1 MRKIPLNQQCRANDV
16 CLDSEAS
23 CRNNVCLCTTSH
35 FEKNGRCVPKVL
47 LNRGC
52 EPSVDVCLDG
62 NAVCR
67 GGICLCEPV
76 YFEKNAVCGK
86 LKHATHLLHVSCD
99 GEIYKNVTS
108 LTERRVALNEA
119 CASRSDVCID
129 EFATCVTGTCK
140 CIDNYHEKLGQCCEC
155 HQRRRRARACYV
167 IITETSIPVTMVP
180 RAVLWARLRLCSS
193 RLQCLRL
200 FMLDC
205 VTLNGQL

>member
-1 MRKIPLNQQCRANDV
+1 MSVSIRKHHVR
-16 CLDSEAS
+16 
-23 CRNNVCLCTTSH
+23 TTSVCARRH
-35 FEKNGRCVPKVL
+35 TSRRTAGACRRCCSTGAASRAWTCVWT
-47 LNRGC
+47 
-52 EPSVDVCLDG
+52 
-62 NAVCR
+62 AT
-67 GGICLCEPV
+67 LCVAE
-76 YFEKNAVCGK
+76 ESAC
-86 LKHATHLLHVSCD
+86 VSRSTLRRMPCVVSSSMQLTCFTFRCD
-99 GEIYKNVTS
+99 AEIYKNVTS

-193 RLQCLRL
+193 RL
-200 FMLDC
+200 
-205 VTLNGQL
+205 